1 MWQMTI
7 QMKGNHDLAGE
18 MLMAAVDGESISVLR
33 AEGTEGAE
41 NQDWWDMQILTP
53 QKPDMTRLT
62 TALDALADIGIDA
75 GAPMIEPLA
84 DIDWLAKNWRDLRP
98 LSVGRFWL
106 YGSHIS
112 EAVPAGKI
120 GIRLDAGQAF
130 GSGHHATTRGC
141 ILALE
146 KYVPE
151 SAAYRLADVGAG
163 SGILAIAAAKI
174 NPNGTIIAVDNDP
187 IAVAVMEQNCR
198 DNDVAVSCGVSD
210 GYRGAMMRGGFDIV
224 VANILPKPLIAMAA
238 EAAASLVAG
247 GRLILS
253 GLNLDH
259 DDSGGAAVA
268 AAHHDAG
275 LTLIECL
282 AIEDWLT
289 LIFEKGD
296 AK

>member
-1 MWQMTI
+1 MWQMAI
-7 QMKGNHDLAGE
+7 QIKGNYDLAGE
-18 MLMAAVDGESISVLR
+18 MLMAAVDGASISVLR
-33 AEGTEGAE
+33 PESAEK

-53 QKPDMTRLT
+53 LEPNMTRLT
-62 TALDALADIGIDA
+62 TALDALADVGIETT
-75 GAPMIEPLA
+75 PPIIEPLA
-84 DIDWLAKNWRDLRP
+84 DIDWLEKNWRDLRP
-98 LSVGRFWL
+98 LSVGRFWI

-151 SAAYRLADVGAG
+151 STPYRLADVGAG

-187 IAVAVMEQNCR
+187 IAVAVMEENCR
-198 DNDVAVSCGVSD
+198 DNDVAVTCGVSD

-224 VANILPKPLIAMAA
+224 AANILPKPLIAMAA
-238 EAAASLVAG
+238 EAAAALDVG

-253 GLNLDH
+253 GLNLAH
-259 DDSGGAAVA
+259 GEAVA
-268 AAHHDAG
+268 ATHDDVG
-275 LTLIECL
+275 LTLLERL
-282 AIEDWLT
+282 VIEDWLT
-289 LIFEKGD
+289 LIFEKGA

>member
-1 MWQMTI
+1 MWQMAI
-7 QMKGNHDLAGE
+7 QIKGNYDLAGE

-33 AEGTEGAE
+33 AEGAEGAE
-41 NQDWWDMQILTP
+41 GAEKQDWWDMQILTP
-53 QKPDMTRLT
+53 QKPNMARLT
-62 TALDALADIGIDA
+62 TALDALADVGIETT
-75 GAPMIEPLA
+75 PPIIEPLA
-84 DIDWLAKNWRDLRP
+84 DIDWLEKNWRDLRP
-98 LSVGRFWL
+98 LSVGRFWI

-120 GIRLDAGQAF
+120 GMRLDAGQAF

-151 SAAYRLADVGAG
+151 STPYRLADVGAG

-187 IAVAVMEQNCR
+187 IAVAVMAQNCR
-198 DNDVAVSCGVSD
+198 DNDVAVTCGVSD

-224 VANILPKPLIAMAA
+224 AANILPKPLIAMAG
-238 EAAASLVAG
+238 EAAAALTAG

-253 GLNLDH
+253 GLNLAH
-259 DDSGGAAVA
+259 GEAVA
-268 AAHHDAG
+268 AAHDDAG
-275 LTLIECL
+275 LTLIERL

-289 LIFEKGD
+289 LIFEKGA

>member
-1 MWQMTI
+1 MWQMAI
-7 QMKGNHDLAGE
+7 QIKGNYDLAGE
-18 MLMAAVDGESISVLR
+18 MLMAAVDGASISVLR
-33 AEGTEGAE
+33 AESAKKK
-41 NQDWWDMQILTP
+41 QDWWDMQILTP
-53 QKPDMTRLT
+53 QKPNMARLT
-62 TALDALADIGIDA
+62 TALDALADVGIETT
-75 GAPMIEPLA
+75 PPIIEPLA
-84 DIDWLAKNWRDLRP
+84 DIDWLEKNWRDLRP
-98 LSVGRFWL
+98 LSVGRFWI

-120 GIRLDAGQAF
+120 GMRLDAGQAF

-146 KYVPE
+146 KYVPK
-151 SAAYRLADVGAG
+151 SAPYRLADVGAG

-187 IAVAVMEQNCR
+187 IAVAVMAQNCR
-198 DNDVAVSCGVSD
+198 DNDVAISCGVSD

-224 VANILPKPLIAMAA
+224 AANILPKPLIAMAA
-238 EAAASLVAG
+238 EAAAALTAG

-253 GLNLDH
+253 GLNLPH
-259 DDSGGAAVA
+259 GEAVA
-268 AAHHDAG
+268 AAHDDAG
-275 LTLIECL
+275 LTLIERL

-289 LIFEKGD
+289 LIFEKGG

>member
-7 QMKGNHDLAGE
+7 QIKGNYDLAGE
-18 MLMAAVDGESISVLR
+18 MLMAAVDGASISVLR
-33 AEGTEGAE
+33 AEGAAGAE
-41 NQDWWDMQILTP
+41 KQDWWDMQILTA
-53 QKPDMTRLT
+53 QKPNMARLT
-62 TALDALADIGIDA
+62 TALDALADVGIETT
-75 GAPMIEPLA
+75 PPIIEPLA
-84 DIDWLAKNWRDLRP
+84 DIDWLEKNWRDLRP
-98 LSVGRFWL
+98 LSVGRFWI

-151 SAAYRLADVGAG
+151 STPYRLADVGAG

-174 NPNGTIIAVDNDP
+174 NANGTIIAVDNDP
-187 IAVAVMEQNCR
+187 IAVAVMAQNCR
-198 DNDVAVSCGVSD
+198 DNDVAIACGVSD
-210 GYRGAMMRGGFDIV
+210 GYGGAMMRGGFDIV
-224 VANILPKPLIAMAA
+224 AANILPKPLIAMAA
-238 EAAASLVAG
+238 EAAASLVVG

-253 GLNLDH
+253 GLNLAH
-259 DDSGGAAVA
+259 GEAVA
-268 AAHHDAG
+268 AAHDDVG
-275 LTLIECL
+275 LTLLERL
-282 AIEDWLT
+282 VIEDWLT
-289 LIFEKGD
+289 LIFEKGA

>member
-1 MWQMTI
+1 MWQITI
-7 QMKGNHDLAGE
+7 QIKGNDALAGE

-33 AEGTEGAE
+33 AEGAE
-41 NQDWWDMQILTP
+41 NQEWRDMQILTALEP
-53 QKPDMTRLT
+53 NTERLT
-62 TALDALADIGIDA
+62 IALDALVDVGIDA
-75 GAPMIEPLA
+75 GAPTIEPLA
-84 DIDWLAKNWRDLRP
+84 DIDWLEKNWRDLLP
-98 LSVGRFWL
+98 LLVGRFWL

-112 EAVPAGKI
+112 DAVPAGKI

-146 KYVPE
+146 KYVPA
-151 SAAYRLADVGAG
+151 SASYRLADVGAG

-187 IAVAVMEQNCR
+187 IAVAVMAQNCR
-198 DNDVAVSCGVSD
+198 DNGVAVSCGVSD
-210 GYRGAMMRGGFDIV
+210 GYGGAMMRGGFDIV
-224 VANILPKPLIAMAA
+224 VANILPKPLIAMAG

-253 GLNLDH
+253 GLNLAH
-259 DDSGGAAVA
+259 GSAVA

-275 LTLIECL
+275 LTLIERI

-289 LIFEKGD
+289 LIFAKGD
-296 AK
+296 VR

>member
-1 MWQMTI
+1 MWQMAI
-7 QMKGNHDLAGE
+7 QIKGNYDLAGE

-33 AEGTEGAE
+33 AESAAGAE
-41 NQDWWDMQILTP
+41 KQDWWDMQILTP
-53 QKPDMTRLT
+53 LEPNMARLT
-62 TALDALADIGIDA
+62 TALDALADVGIETT
-75 GAPMIEPLA
+75 PPIIEPLE
-84 DIDWLAKNWRDLRP
+84 DIDWLEKNWRDLRP
-98 LSVGRFWL
+98 LAVGRFWI

-130 GSGHHATTRGC
+130 GSGHHATTQGC

-146 KYVPE
+146 KYVPK
-151 SAAYRLADVGAG
+151 STPYRLADVGAG

-187 IAVAVMEQNCR
+187 IAVAVMAQNCR
-198 DNDVAVSCGVSD
+198 DNDVAIACGVSD

-224 VANILPKPLIAMAA
+224 AANILPKPLIAMAG
-238 EAAASLVAG
+238 EAAAALDVG

-253 GLNLDH
+253 GLNLAH
-259 DDSGGAAVA
+259 GEAVA
-268 AAHHDAG
+268 AAHDDAG
-275 LTLIECL
+275 LTLIERL

-289 LIFEKGD
+289 LIFEKGA

>member
-1 MWQMTI
+1 MWQMAI
-7 QMKGNHDLAGE
+7 QIKGNYDLAGE
-18 MLMAAVDGESISVLR
+18 MLMAAVDGASISVLR
-33 AEGTEGAE
+33 PESAEK

-53 QKPDMTRLT
+53 LEPNMTRLT
-62 TALDALADIGIDA
+62 TALDALADVGIETT
-75 GAPMIEPLA
+75 PPIIEPLA
-84 DIDWLAKNWRDLRP
+84 DIDWLEKNWRDLRP
-98 LSVGRFWL
+98 LSVGRFWI
-106 YGSHIS
+106 YGSHIT
-112 EAVPAGKI
+112 APVPAGKI

-146 KYVPE
+146 KYMPE

-187 IAVAVMEQNCR
+187 IAVAVMAQNCR
-198 DNDVAVSCGVSD
+198 DNDVAVTCGVSD

-224 VANILPKPLIAMAA
+224 AANILPKPLIAMAG
-238 EAAASLVAG
+238 EAAASLDVG

-253 GLNLDH
+253 GLNLSH
-259 DDSGGAAVA
+259 GEAVA
-268 AAHHDAG
+268 AAHDDVG
-275 LTLIECL
+275 LTLLERL
-282 AIEDWLT
+282 VIEDWLT

>member
-1 MWQMTI
+1 MWQMAI
-7 QMKGNHDLAGE
+7 QIKGNYDLAGE

-33 AEGTEGAE
+33 PEDTE
-41 NQDWWDMQILTP
+41 NQDWWDMQILTHQEP
-53 QKPDMTRLT
+53 NMTRLT
-62 TALDALADIGIDA
+62 TALDALADVGIETT
-75 GAPMIEPLA
+75 PPIIEPLA
-84 DIDWLAKNWRDLRP
+84 DIDWLEKNWRDLRP
-98 LSVGRFWL
+98 LSVGRFWI

-120 GIRLDAGQAF
+120 GMRLDAGQAF

-151 SAAYRLADVGAG
+151 STPYRLADVGAG

-187 IAVAVMEQNCR
+187 IAVAVMEENCR
-198 DNDVAVSCGVSD
+198 DNDVAVTCGVSD

-224 VANILPKPLIAMAA
+224 AANILPTPLIAMAGA
-238 EAAASLVAG
+238 AAASLVAG

-253 GLNLDH
+253 GLNLAH
-259 DDSGGAAVA
+259 GEAVA
-268 AAHHDAG
+268 AAHDDAG
-275 LTLIECL
+275 LTLIERIV
-282 AIEDWLT
+282 IEDWLT
-289 LIFEKGD
+289 LIFEKG
-296 AK
+296 AAQ

>member
-7 QMKGNHDLAGE
+7 QIKGNYDLAGE
-18 MLMAAVDGESISVLR
+18 MLMAAVDGASISVLR
-33 AEGTEGAE
+33 PESAEGAE
-41 NQDWWDMQILTP
+41 KQDWWDMQILTP
-53 QKPDMTRLT
+53 LEPNTARLT
-62 TALDALADIGIDA
+62 TALDALADVGIETTP
-75 GAPMIEPLA
+75 PMIEPLE

-98 LSVGRFWL
+98 LSVGRFWI

-151 SAAYRLADVGAG
+151 SDPYRLADVGAG

-187 IAVAVMEQNCR
+187 IAVAVMEENCR
-198 DNDVAVSCGVSD
+198 DNDVAVTCGVSD

-224 VANILPKPLIAMAA
+224 AANILPKPLIAMAG
-238 EAAASLVAG
+238 EAAAALTAG

-253 GLNLDH
+253 GLNLPH
-259 DDSGGAAVA
+259 GEAVA
-268 AAHHDAG
+268 AAHDDVG
-275 LTLIECL
+275 LTLLERL
-282 AIEDWLT
+282 VIEDWLT

-296 AK
+296 AQ